1 MGVPSSDE
9 DLLDMV
15 AKSDSMLSMNRT
27 HIKTLA
33 NVFTNPVPGN
43 IEWRR
48 IEALFKAVGCKI
60 IEGGGSRITI
70 VHEGRKAAFHRPHPG
85 KDALRY
91 QILAARDFLKLI
103 GVAP

>member
-1 MGVPSSDE
+1 
-9 DLLDMV
+9 
-15 AKSDSMLSMNRT
+15 MNRT
-27 HIKTLA
+27 HRKTLA
-33 NVFTNPVPGN
+33 DVFTEPVPGN

-48 IEALFKAVGCKI
+48 IEALFKAAGCKI
-60 IEGGGSRITI
+60 IEGRGSRITI

-103 GVAP
+103 GVTP